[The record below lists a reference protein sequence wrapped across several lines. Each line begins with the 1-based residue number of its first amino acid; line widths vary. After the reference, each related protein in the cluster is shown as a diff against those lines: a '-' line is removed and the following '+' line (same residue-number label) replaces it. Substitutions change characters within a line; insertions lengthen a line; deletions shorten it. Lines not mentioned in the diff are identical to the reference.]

1 MEILIQILT
10 FLLLFAL
17 VVAAAYLASR
27 ALAGG
32 AARGGGRL
40 LRVVE
45 ALPVGRDRLLV
56 LVEVG
61 DRYLLVGSAPGG
73 VSLVQALEGDVARE
87 LASRLR
93 GSRGG
98 GPAPDAFR
106 RLLDRWLG
114 RGGAGPGE
122 GTP

>member
-1 MEILIQILT
+1 MEIVIQIAT
-10 FLLLFAL
+10 FLLLFLL

-32 AARGGGRL
+32 AGRVGGGRL

-73 VSLVQALEGDVARE
+73 VSLVQVLEGDAARE
-87 LASRLR
+87 LAGRLR
-93 GSRGG
+93 A
-98 GPAPDAFR
+98 GPAGTLSPDAFR
-106 RLLDRWLG
+106 RLLDRWLR
-114 RGGAGPGE
+114 RGGPGE